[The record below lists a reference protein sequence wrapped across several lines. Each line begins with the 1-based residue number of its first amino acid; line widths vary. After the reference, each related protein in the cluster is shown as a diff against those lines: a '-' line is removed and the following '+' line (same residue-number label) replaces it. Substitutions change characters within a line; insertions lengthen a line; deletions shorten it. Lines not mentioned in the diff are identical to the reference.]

1 MNLTAARELNKQE
14 EAQQQLHL
22 WAAILATH
30 DALIAG
36 GLTGLPAVHVERAKA
51 VLLRAGDK
59 DRKSVV

>member
-22 WAAILATH
+22 WAAILAAH

-36 GLTGLPAVHVERAKA
+36 GLGGLVR
-51 VLLRAGDK
+51 R
-59 DRKSVV
+59 